1 MQESIKACG
10 HLPQSNSE
18 RGKIDHC
25 SVALIGLFIAG
36 SDTPECFEIAEEVF
50 DEVPPAVGMEVA
62 VDLPFAVRFGRDDG
76 HGAPVVE
83 L

>member
-1 MQESIKACG
+1 MVDDQTLNRIKLSPVRWLMRVAFREKSSSFIVIWSYFSKACG

-36 SDTPECFEIAEEVF
+36 SD
-50 DEVPPAVGMEVA
+50 
-62 VDLPFAVRFGRDDG
+62 
-76 HGAPVVE
+76 
-83 L
+83 

>member
-62 VDLPFAVRFGRDDG
+62 VDLPFSV
-76 HGAPVVE
+76 
-83 L
+83 